1 MRLVSHN
8 PRYLGK
14 SSTEWDNAALA
25 EAEEHRSTWHIEA

>member
-1 MRLVSHN
+1 MRLVSRN